1 VTKEYSSDELS
12 AWRRNCAHS
21 SGLVEGYCNECQ
33 RQVAARIPPVLQ
45 MQSQQNAYPPDGV
58 ARPAHTGT
66 GVATG
71 GLPLAG
77 DANPK
82 TLTGALK
89 VPVFTVV
96 PPASII
102 GEAEAMRYGAFEAPR
117 VDGSKGY
124 GPFNW
129 RDQKIEAMTYI
140 DANQR
145 HIMAWVDGEEL
156 APDSLVHHLK
166 HAKASL
172 GILIDAIEHSM
183 WIDNRPKV
191 RQQVASTMLE
201 RGKRK

>member
-1 VTKEYSSDELS
+1 MISDNAVVHPGGCRCASCLS
-12 AWRRNCAHS
+12 LPAW
-21 SGLVEGYCNECQ
+21 LK
-33 RQVAARIPPVLQ
+33 
-45 MQSQQNAYPPDGV
+45 MQSQQNAHAGQ
-58 ARPAHTGT
+58 
-66 GVATG
+66 ATSPG
-71 GLPLAG
+71 QPTAAMN

-117 VDGSKGY
+117 IDGSKGY